1 MDKTVMAYGKT
12 FDALKANILT
22 AALPYVQ
29 KYNGKTIVI
38 KYGGNAMASE
48 TLKLAV
54 MQDII
59 LLSLIGIK
67 VVLVHGGGPE
77 ITRNMQAMGLES
89 KFINGLRYTDSK
101 SVEVVQMTLCGKT
114 NKDLVK
120 LIGCCGGK
128 AIGLCGLDGGMI
140 GAKKIDADPDLGF
153 VGDIISVNT
162 QPITD
167 IMSCGYIPVIAALGS
182 DENGQ
187 VYNINADT
195 AAAAIAKLVNYCAD
209 QADPQF
215 SDEAMQS
222 VANGGKA
229 GGCDNE
235 ELDELFYEAGM
246 IIINTGQASTSF
258 LQRRLAIGNPRAARL
273 MDMLEAK
280 GVVGGPN
287 GSKPREIL
295 VSLDEF
301 EEMYG

>member
-195 AAAAIAKLVNYCAD
+195 AAAAIAKALKAESIILMTDVVGLLRDPEDPSSLISEANFPMLEELMAD
-209 QADPQF
+209 GTIPGGMIPKARCCIDAVEGGVGRAFMIDGRVEHAILIEIF
-215 SDEAMQS
+215 SDE
-222 VANGGKA
+222 G
-229 GGCDNE
+229 
-235 ELDELFYEAGM
+235 
-246 IIINTGQASTSF
+246 
-258 LQRRLAIGNPRAARL
+258 IGT
-273 MDMLEAK
+273 MVYK
-280 GVVGGPN
+280 
-287 GSKPREIL
+287 
-295 VSLDEF
+295 
-301 EEMYG
+301 